1 MAEDDD
7 EETKEGAAGEES
19 SEDEEERELR
29 ERRRALERRA
39 FERHDSTT
47 INRRRE
53 CWFLVD
59 RLWADRWARWLSGAC
74 DEPPGAITN
83 RVLYVDGARPPRL
96 RAGLQPRVHFR
107 ALNPMCWFLAVELYG
122 RDASPEICR
131 YSLDA
136 DAPEVP
142 GQYRE
147 QACREPSMRA
157 RAEAQR
163 LKAKLVPEAA
173 AAADDEDEVVC
184 CGCVTRDMLE
194 CMTFH
199 LFTCCAH
206 MRDRGPHYA
215 RVSRDDDEGAAAGD
229 AAATDAGAAQ
239 PAPVP
244 RAEAA
249 ELELAPPA
257 RGRIDRT

>member
-1 MAEDDD
+1 M
-7 EETKEGAAGEES
+7 
-19 SEDEEERELR
+19 
-29 ERRRALERRA
+29 
-39 FERHDSTT
+39 
-47 INRRRE
+47 
-53 CWFLVD
+53 
-59 RLWADRWARWLSGAC
+59 
-74 DEPPGAITN
+74 
-83 RVLYVDGARPPRL
+83 LYVDGARPPRL

-215 RVSRDDDEGAAAGD
+215 RVSRDDDEARPRRAARP
-229 AAATDAGAAQ
+229 TSAAQ
-239 PAPVP
+239 PPAP
-244 RAEAA
+244 RAGRGARARAA
-249 ELELAPPA
+249 GAGAVDRESKNYHRQRVAGGSRRASRPLARRAARAPSPYIHMRPISAATRELLHLLDA
-257 RGRIDRT
+257 RRLRLLDRLDVAVNLRSWNCLIAVCSCIWLRP